1 MKRNLKITLL
11 AAGIMAA
18 CSTASIAQQEPR
30 EGQAIATSDVLSQ
43 ISMFSY
49 RDGPKSD
56 LYFRGTPIA
65 ALAQGSAEVEYQ
77 DGNARI
83 SAKVKDLPEPASLG
97 PYAVYV
103 LWALTPDGRAANQ
116 GTFDG
121 SKGKIDTSYSASQFA
136 LIVTAEPHFAVT
148 APSSMIALYNVAD
161 DVEGTES
168 TVTTL
173 IERSDYSNLTPVPES
188 NALPI
193 ELVQARY
200 ALAIADAA
208 GAEQFASR
216 DYLQANEKMI
226 AAETAQGGK
235 RSERKLAPQLA
246 REAVVAGE
254 DARRAAMIGSAAAAS
269 ETERLAAARS
279 ATERANSAAASARES
294 TRVQTE
300 ADRRRAAAAAASAAD
315 RAAESAASA
324 ADQAAESAARAARA
338 DLLGRLN
345 AALPTRDTPR
355 GLISE
360 IGGVQF
366 ATGKSDINA
375 SAREGVSRF
384 SGIVASYPDLRFSVE
399 GHTDSV
405 GSVASNN
412 ALSLSRATA
421 VRDYLISQGVPASS
435 INIAG
440 FGSSMPSG
448 DNATAEGRARNRRV
462 EIVVSSGPLVVN
474 ELQPSLAP
482 SASASAASR

>member
-1 MKRNLKITLL
+1 MKRHLKIALV
-11 AAGIMAA
+11 AAGIMAV
-18 CSTASIAQQEPR
+18 CSTASFAQQAGR
-30 EGQAIATSDVLSQ
+30 DAQAIATSDVLSR

-56 LYFRGTPIA
+56 IYFRGTPIA
-65 ALAQGSAEVEYQ
+65 PLAEGSAEVEYQ

-83 SAKVKDLPEPASLG
+83 SAKVEDLPEPASLG
-97 PYAVYV
+97 PYTVYV
-103 LWALTPDGRAANQ
+103 LWALTPDGRAVNQ
-116 GTFDG
+116 GTFAGSDG
-121 SKGKIDTSYSASQFA
+121 KKGKIDTTYGASQFA

-148 APSSMIALYNVAD
+148 VPSSMIALYNVAD
-161 DVEGTES
+161 DVKGTES

-173 IERSDYSNLTPVPES
+173 IERSDYSTLTAVPISSE
-188 NALPI
+188 NPI

-208 GAEQFASR
+208 GAEQFAAR
-216 DYLQANEKMI
+216 DYSLASQKMM
-226 AAETAQGGK
+226 AAETAQSGK
-235 RSERKLAPQLA
+235 RSERKLAPQLG

-254 DARRAAMIGSAAAAS
+254 DARRAAMIGSAAAAT
-269 ETERLAAARS
+269 EAERLASARS
-279 ATERANSAAASARES
+279 ATDAANRVAEIDRES
-294 TRVQTE
+294 TRVRTD
-300 ADRRRAAAAAASAAD
+300 ADRQQAAAAAASAAEQ
-315 RAAESAASA
+315 AARSAAS
-324 ADQAAESAARAARA
+324 AARA

-355 GLISE
+355 GLVSE

-384 SGIVASYPDLRFSVE
+384 SGIVASYPDLRFTVE

-405 GSVASNN
+405 GSDLSNN

-421 VRDYLISQGVPASS
+421 VRDYLIAQGVRASS
-435 INIAG
+435 IEIAG
-440 FGSSMPSG
+440 FGSSRPNS

-462 EIVVSSGPLVVN
+462 EIIVSGIPLMVNESLPGSAPAVSS
-474 ELQPSLAP
+474 
-482 SASASAASR
+482 R

>member
-1 MKRNLKITLL
+1 MKRNQKVALL
-11 AAGIMAA
+11 AAAIMAA
-18 CSTASIAQQEPR
+18 CSTSSIAQQAPR
-30 EGQAIATSDVLSQ
+30 QGQAIATSDVLSQ

-83 SAKVKDLPEPASLG
+83 SAEVKDLPEPATLG
-97 PYAVYV
+97 PYTVYV
-103 LWALTPDGRAANQ
+103 LWALTPDGRAVNQ
-116 GTFDG
+116 GTFAGADG
-121 SKGKIDTSYSASQFA
+121 KKGKIDTSYGAPQFA

-161 DVEGTES
+161 DVKGTES
-168 TVTTL
+168 KVSTL
-173 IERSDYSNLTPVPES
+173 IERSDYSTLTAVPIS
-188 NALPI
+188 NANPI

-208 GAEQFASR
+208 GAEQFAPR
-216 DYLQANEKMI
+216 DYSRASQKVM

-235 RSERKLAPQLA
+235 RSERKLVPQLG

-254 DARRAAMIGSAAAAS
+254 DARRASMIGSAAAAR
-269 ETERLAAARS
+269 ETERLAAASEATDS
-279 ATERANSAAASARES
+279 ANRAAAIDRQA
-294 TRVQTE
+294 TRVRTE
-300 ADRRRAAAAAASAAD
+300 ADRERAAAAAATAAD
-315 RAAESAASA
+315 RAAATAATAADRAAASA
-324 ADQAAESAARAARA
+324 AAAARAE
-338 DLLGRLN
+338 LLGRLN
-345 AALPTRDTPR
+345 AALPTRDTAR
-355 GLISE
+355 GLVSE

-384 SGIVASYPDLRFSVE
+384 SGIVASYPDLRFSIE

-405 GSVASNN
+405 GSDVANN
-412 ALSLSRATA
+412 ALSLRRATA
-421 VRDYLISQGVPASS
+421 VRDYLIGQGVRASS
-435 INIAG
+435 INVAG
-440 FGSSMPSG
+440 FGSSMPHA

-462 EIVVSSGPLVVN
+462 EIVVSGTPLLVSQLQSG
-474 ELQPSLAP
+474 SAP
-482 SASASAASR
+482 TATSR